1 MPLAFSGGVCVK
13 DLSKEEYKTDLKEY
27 KERGNAAFK
36 KSRNNR
42 IEKRDR
48 EAAYREH
55 LECAAMI
62 RNMNYKMK
70 NDEWLYD
77 DRPNGSFIKFHR
89 VIASGDPDK
98 IGKLFDNFGR
108 EVNVPRKTN

>member
-1 MPLAFSGGVCVK
+1 MK
-13 DLSKEEYKTDLKEY
+13 DLSKEEYKTYLKEY
-27 KERGNAAFK
+27 KERGSAAFK

-62 RNMNYKMK
+62 RNINYKMK
-70 NDEWLYD
+70 NDEWLYAD
-77 DRPNGSFIKFHR
+77 SPNGSFIESR
-89 VIASGDPDK
+89 IVLASGNTDA
-98 IGKLFDNFGR
+98 IGKLFDSFGR
-108 EVNVPRKTN
+108 